1 MSEIAPKQAAV
12 KVKTFRQQLRK
23 AVSDE
28 VRKTMKPGA
37 DKGVKLI
44 TMMSSVGQ
52 KVWGA
57 RGTRLKFKANSGKT
71 AKTSGFKTKIPL
83 IAGFKQK
90 WARGVPGQ
98 GGRLEVEYYA
108 GGLASL
114 IENGEPTSRM
124 WNPRFRAGSKGR
136 RNKGKAGHYMS
147 GVKIPI
153 RPHKF
158 LDREWQANRAK
169 LAPAVERALE
179 AFRKG
184 IGL

>member
-1 MSEIAPKQAAV
+1 
-12 KVKTFRQQLRK
+12 
-23 AVSDE
+23 
-28 VRKTMKPGA
+28 MKPGA

-44 TMMSSVGQ
+44 TVMSSVGQ

-57 RGTRLKFKANSGKT
+57 RGTRVKYKSNSGKMRR
-71 AKTSGFKTKIPL
+71 TSGFKTKIPL
-83 IAGFKQK
+83 VAGFKQK
-90 WARGVPGQ
+90 WQRGVPGQ
-98 GGRLEVEYYA
+98 GGRLEVEYFA
-108 GGLASL
+108 GGLASV
-114 IENGEPTSRM
+114 IENGGQVRM
-124 WNPRFRAGSKGR
+124 WNPRFRAGAKGK

-147 GVKIPI
+147 GTKIQI
-153 RPHKF
+153 QPHKY